1 MLSYTSAKGESH
13 KVNVSGKGIGE
24 RAESIF
30 ILAVTS
36 IMGFPYYGV
45 ILIVVLAS
53 LTFIQRFIY
62 IIKKLEK

>member
-1 MLSYTSAKGESH
+1 
-13 KVNVSGKGIGE
+13 VSGIGIGE
-24 RAESIF
+24 RAERIF